1 MTDIGAIMRET
12 SAASQV
18 IISIVP
24 IVGIVMGC
32 VVVFFYVLWGHR
44 ERMLMI
50 DRGQYE
56 PKPFELEV
64 FSLLAGILVSSLG
77 LVLTIVFLLVSPAS
91 YALLGGLVPLSLG
104 LGLLAFYVLRSR
116 QHSA

>member
-12 SAASQV
+12 TAASQV

-32 VVVFFYVLWGHR
+32 MVVFFYVLWGHR

-50 DRGQYE
+50 ERGQYE
-56 PKPFELEV
+56 PKPFQLEV
-64 FSLLAGILVSSLG
+64 FSLLAGILLSFLG
-77 LVLTIVFLLVSPAS
+77 LVLTIVFILVSPAG
-91 YALLGGLVPLSLG
+91 YALLGGLIPLSLG
-104 LGLLAFYVLRSR
+104 IGLLAFYLLHSR
-116 QHSA
+116 QHPA

>member
-24 IVGIVMGC
+24 IVGIVMGS

-50 DRGQYE
+50 ERGLYE
-56 PKPFELEV
+56 PKPFQLEV
-64 FSLLAGILVSSLG
+64 FSLLAGILLSAVG
-77 LVLTIVFLLVSPAS
+77 AVLTLVFALVVPAS

-104 LGLLAFYVLRSR
+104 LGLLAFFLLRSR
-116 QHSA
+116 QRSA

>member
-1 MTDIGAIMRET
+1 MTDIGAIMKET

-32 VVVFFYVLWGHR
+32 VVVFFYALWVHR
-44 ERMLMI
+44 ERMLLI
-50 DRGQYE
+50 ERGQYQ

-64 FSLLAGILVSSLG
+64 FSLLAGILLTAVG
-77 LVLTIVFLLVSPAS
+77 AVLTLVFAVVAPAS
-91 YALLGGLVPLSLG
+91 YTLLGGLVPLSLG
-104 LGLLAFYVLRSR
+104 LGLLAFYLLRSR
-116 QHSA
+116 QRSA